1 VEWESV
7 LMKVNLMSKLWKQKV
22 QLPVLLTSRQN
33 TEMLNAFNN
42 NRRSKKDMNE
52 IKDLVDTVL
61 KNRSLTVFLAI
72 VVVALFFGW
81 IGG

>member
-1 VEWESV
+1 
-7 LMKVNLMSKLWKQKV
+7 
-22 QLPVLLTSRQN
+22 
-33 TEMLNAFNN
+33 MLNAFNN

-81 IGG
+81 VGG

>member
-1 VEWESV
+1 
-7 LMKVNLMSKLWKQKV
+7 
-22 QLPVLLTSRQN
+22 
-33 TEMLNAFNN
+33 
-42 NRRSKKDMNE
+42 MNE

-61 KNRSLTVFLAI
+61 KNKSLTVFLAI

>member
-1 VEWESV
+1 MEWESV

-52 IKDLVDTVL
+52 IKNLVDTVL